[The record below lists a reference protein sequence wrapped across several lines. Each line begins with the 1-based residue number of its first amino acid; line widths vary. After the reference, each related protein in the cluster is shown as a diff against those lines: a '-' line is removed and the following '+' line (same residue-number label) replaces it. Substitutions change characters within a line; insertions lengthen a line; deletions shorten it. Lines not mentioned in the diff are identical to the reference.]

1 MSSGWTLQGGRR
13 IRWSIFACLL
23 GFAFCAYVQRTS
35 VAIAAERMMPEL
47 GLTQV
52 EIGWLLTVFLVSYT
66 VFQLPGGAIGQR
78 WGARRT
84 LVFVSALA
92 LVATL
97 ATAVLPSILTGAT
110 LFVSLLVARFTLG
123 VAQSPIFPAASG
135 VIENWF
141 PSARWSFPQGLMN
154 TGINLGA
161 AVTPP
166 LVAWLMQTVSWQ
178 FALVVTSIPL
188 LGLTVYWSRRARDVP
203 VDDLRVSAE
212 ELAELRFNPPPVTAA
227 PTMQRM
233 IGLLRD
239 RDLFLLTL
247 SYFFM
252 NYAFYLLTFW
262 CFLYFV
268 QERHFTV
275 LDSGWLT
282 AAPFGAAAVGAAVGG
297 QFNDV
302 LCRRLGERWGFRGVP
317 LIGLPIAA
325 VALYLAVQA
334 ASPFWAVAALCI
346 AFASIELTEGP
357 YWAATMRVA
366 GTDSMVATG
375 LLNTGGNL
383 GGIVGTPI
391 VAALSAQ
398 HGWTAAFLTGS
409 ACSIL
414 SAALWLWIDPS
425 RRRASSVATP
435 LFGASSTSSR
445 EEAA

>member
-1 MSSGWTLQGGRR
+1 MSPRRTLHRGRR

-23 GFAFCAYVQRTS
+23 GFAFFAYVQRTS

-66 VFQLPGGAIGQR
+66 MFQLPGGAIGQR

-84 LVFVSALA
+84 LVLVSALA

-97 ATAVLPSILTGAT
+97 ATAALPSILTGAA
-110 LFVSLLVARFTLG
+110 LFVSLLAARFTLG

-178 FALVVTSIPL
+178 FALVVSSIPL
-188 LGLTVYWSRRARDVP
+188 LGLTVYWARRACDVP
-203 VDDLRVSAE
+203 VDDPRVSAE

-227 PTMQRM
+227 PTLHRM

-247 SYFFM
+247 
-252 NYAFYLLTFW
+252 
-262 CFLYFV
+262 
-268 QERHFTV
+268 
-275 LDSGWLT
+275 
-282 AAPFGAAAVGAAVGG
+282 
-297 QFNDV
+297 
-302 LCRRLGERWGFRGVP
+302 
-317 LIGLPIAA
+317 
-325 VALYLAVQA
+325 
-334 ASPFWAVAALCI
+334 
-346 AFASIELTEGP
+346 
-357 YWAATMRVA
+357 
-366 GTDSMVATG
+366 
-375 LLNTGGNL
+375 
-383 GGIVGTPI
+383 
-391 VAALSAQ
+391 
-398 HGWTAAFLTGS
+398 
-409 ACSIL
+409 
-414 SAALWLWIDPS
+414 
-425 RRRASSVATP
+425 
-435 LFGASSTSSR
+435 
-445 EEAA
+445 

>member
-1 MSSGWTLQGGRR
+1 MSPRRSLHRGRR

-23 GFAFCAYVQRTS
+23 GFAFFAYVQRTS

-66 VFQLPGGAIGQR
+66 MFQIPGGAIGQR

-84 LVFVSALA
+84 LVLVSALA

-97 ATAVLPSILTGAT
+97 ATAALPSILTGAA
-110 LFVSLLVARFTLG
+110 LFVSLLAARFTLG
-123 VAQSPIFPAASG
+123 VAQSPIFPASSG

-166 LVAWLMQTVSWQ
+166 LVAWFMQTVSWQ

-188 LGLTVYWSRRARDVP
+188 LGLTVYWARRASDVP
-203 VDDLRVSAE
+203 VDDTRISDE
-212 ELAELRFNPPPVTAA
+212 ELAELRFNPPPVTVA
-227 PTMQRM
+227 PTVRRM
-233 IGLLRD
+233 MDLLRD

-247 SYFFM
+247 SYFSM

-275 LDSGWLT
+275 LNSGWLA

-297 QFNDV
+297 EINDV
-302 LCRRLGERWGFRGVP
+302 LCRRLGDRWGFRGVP

-334 ASPFWAVAALCI
+334 AGPFWAVAALCV

-391 VAALSAQ
+391 VAALSAR

-409 ACSIL
+409 ACSLL

-425 RRRASSVATP
+425 RHRASSAAAT
-435 LFGASSTSSR
+435 LFIAPGVPCR
-445 EEAA
+445 EEAT

>member
-1 MSSGWTLQGGRR
+1 M
-13 IRWSIFACLL
+13 
-23 GFAFCAYVQRTS
+23 
-35 VAIAAERMMPEL
+35 
-47 GLTQV
+47 
-52 EIGWLLTVFLVSYT
+52 
-66 VFQLPGGAIGQR
+66 
-78 WGARRT
+78 
-84 LVFVSALA
+84 
-92 LVATL
+92 
-97 ATAVLPSILTGAT
+97 
-110 LFVSLLVARFTLG
+110 
-123 VAQSPIFPAASG
+123 
-135 VIENWF
+135 
-141 PSARWSFPQGLMN
+141 
-154 TGINLGA
+154 
-161 AVTPP
+161 
-166 LVAWLMQTVSWQ
+166 
-178 FALVVTSIPL
+178 VTSIPL
-188 LGLTVYWSRRARDVP
+188 LGLTVYWARRACDVP
-203 VDDLRVSAE
+203 VDDPRVSAE

-227 PTMQRM
+227 PTLHRM

-247 SYFFM
+247 SYFFV

-275 LDSGWLT
+275 LDSGWLA

-334 ASPFWAVAALCI
+334 ASPFWAVAALCV
-346 AFASIELTEGP
+346 AFASVELTEGP
-357 YWAATMRVA
+357 YWAATMHVA

-383 GGIVGTPI
+383 GGILGTPI
-391 VAALSAQ
+391 VAALSAR
-398 HGWTAAFLTGS
+398 HGWTAALLTGS

-425 RRRASSVATP
+425 RHRASPAAAT
-435 LFGASSTSSR
+435 LFIAP
-445 EEAA
+445 A